1 MMGSVL
7 VERYQLK
14 GKEVTMADNKPK
26 NPTFPQERPER
37 EEDGE
42 TNAAR

>member
-1 MMGSVL
+1 MA
-7 VERYQLK
+7 
-14 GKEVTMADNKPK
+14 GKNQPQ